1 MKLLIQTLV
10 VIALLTGLVA
20 VCTSC
25 PTNPDAEKAV
35 QEKVKVPG
43 LDEAILAKDRTIKS
57 AIMMTWTADVELAQ
71 EQLAVE
77 DVHAGKVRITG
88 VVSREELKERAEQAA
103 KEIDGVVDVVST
115 ITVDESLQENRINL
129 GDM

>member
-1 MKLLIQTLV
+1 MIV
-10 VIALLTGLVA
+10 VITMLTGLGA
-20 VCTSC
+20 VLTSC
-25 PTNPDAEKAV
+25 PGNPDAEKAV

-43 LDEAILAKDRTIKS
+43 LDEAVLAKDRTIKS
-57 AIMMTWTADVELAQ
+57 AILMQWNSDVELTQ

-77 DVHAGKVRITG
+77 EVHAGKVRITG
-88 VVSREELKERAEQAA
+88 IVSREELKERAENFA

-129 GDM
+129 NDL